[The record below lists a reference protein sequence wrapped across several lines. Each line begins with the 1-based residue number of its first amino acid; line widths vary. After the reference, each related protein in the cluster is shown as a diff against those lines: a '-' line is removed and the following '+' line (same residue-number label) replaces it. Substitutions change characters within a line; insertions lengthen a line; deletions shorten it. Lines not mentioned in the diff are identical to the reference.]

1 MLTSN
6 SNNPLGSHTIL
17 AQSSNERNSFDH
29 PILSPPQFRI
39 FVEPP
44 PPSLHLQHLVMHP
57 AYAIE
62 SCTCWITFC
71 FVSRTIN
78 HANNS
83 TSTSY
88 MQRPGTKGGSEGRFL
103 AQLIINVNEK
113 RVYPLCIHWRD
124 GMVFRRGLACCVALN
139 TTDFTPDTYRWNEF
153 LVRGWPAIVTLPFS
167 VLLPNQT
174 GSISLLINFSK
185 ATCLVL
191 CLVQEDIRSSNL
203 GLTKSVDQFLFFFFF
218 GRCVVRM
225 GLI

>member
-1 MLTSN
+1 M
-6 SNNPLGSHTIL
+6 
-17 AQSSNERNSFDH
+17 
-29 PILSPPQFRI
+29 
-39 FVEPP
+39 
-44 PPSLHLQHLVMHP
+44 
-57 AYAIE
+57 
-62 SCTCWITFC
+62 CWITFC

-191 CLVQEDIRSSNL
+191 CLVQKDIRSSNL

-225 GLI
+225 VWFNLTHLFLTHLWCYQAVVSLVSLECDEGGNGKYLFLKILCIIYTFNSILFLLFRIFRSKF